1 MSELTSFNKT
11 LLIVLSSLWLTS
23 VQAETPKA
31 KTLGDMVSQ
40 AKRKQELTLNPPPD
54 IKVAAV
60 NKKSLPAEAPVA
72 SLPPMLWTLTGV
84 NNHLV
89 AEVIYKQTVH
99 VLHLSQGD
107 REIGPWQ
114 VERYGPGGLY
124 LVSSDAKADAKKK
137 NLFLPIPLP
146 GASLERYA
154 AGLPKPLS
162 NTPSKQRDPSN
173 SELAMM
179 MQDLPNIMP
188 SQMLPDVAKAPPQ
201 EQPST
206 PPGLK

>member
-1 MSELTSFNKT
+1 
-11 LLIVLSSLWLTS
+11 
-23 VQAETPKA
+23 
-31 KTLGDMVSQ
+31 MVSQ

-54 IKVAAV
+54 IKVATV
-60 NKKSLPAEAPVA
+60 NKKPVSLP
-72 SLPPMLWTLTGV
+72 PPMLWTLTGV
-84 NNHLV
+84 NNQLM

-124 LVSSDAKADAKKK
+124 LVSSDAKADAKIKS
-137 NLFLPIPLP
+137 LFLPAPLP

-154 AGLPKPLS
+154 AGLPKSLS
-162 NTPSKQRDPSN
+162 HAPSKQRDPSN

-188 SQMLPDVAKAPPQ
+188 SQMLPEVAKAPPQ
-201 EQPST
+201 EQPPT

>member
-1 MSELTSFNKT
+1 MSALTSFHKA

-23 VQAETPKA
+23 GQAETPKA
-31 KTLGDMVSQ
+31 KTLGDMVKQ
-40 AKRKQELTLNPPPD
+40 AKHKQALGLNPPPEP
-54 IKVAAV
+54 KVAAV
-60 NKKSLPAEAPVA
+60 NKKPVSLP
-72 SLPPMLWTLTGV
+72 PPMLWTLTGV
-84 NNHLV
+84 NNQLM

-137 NLFLPIPLP
+137 SLFLPAPLP

-154 AGLPKPLS
+154 AGLPKSLS
-162 NTPSKQRDPSN
+162 HAPSKQRDPSN

-188 SQMLPDVAKAPPQ
+188 SQMLPEVAKAPPQ
-201 EQPST
+201 EQPPT

>member
-1 MSELTSFNKT
+1 MSALTPRPNT
-11 LLIVLSSLWLTS
+11 LLILLSSLWLTS
-23 VQAETPKA
+23 VGAETPNA
-31 KTLGDMVSQ
+31 KTLGDMISQ

-60 NKKSLPAEAPVA
+60 NKKSSPAQARVA
-72 SLPPMLWTLTGV
+72 SPPPMLWTLTGV

-89 AEVIYKQTVH
+89 AEVIYKETVH

-124 LVSSDAKADAKKK
+124 LVSSDPKADAKKK
-137 NLFLPIPLP
+137 SLFLPAPLP
-146 GASLERYA
+146 GTSLERYA
-154 AGLPKPLS
+154 AGLPKPIS

-179 MQDLPNIMP
+179 MQDLPNVMP
-188 SQMLPDVAKAPPQ
+188 TQLLQDADKALPQVPPSSPQ
-201 EQPST
+201 
-206 PPGLK
+206 GGK

>member
-1 MSELTSFNKT
+1 MSALTSFNKT

-23 VQAETPKA
+23 GQAETPKA
-31 KTLGDMVSQ
+31 KTLGDMVKQ
-40 AKRKQELTLNPPPD
+40 AKHKQALGLNPPPEP
-54 IKVAAV
+54 KVATV
-60 NKKSLPAEAPVA
+60 NKKPVSLP
-72 SLPPMLWTLTGV
+72 PPMLWTLTGV
-84 NNHLV
+84 NNQLI

-137 NLFLPIPLP
+137 NLFLPAPLP
-146 GASLERYA
+146 GASLERYV
-154 AGLPKPLS
+154 AGLPKSLS
-162 NTPSKQRDPSN
+162 HAPSKQRDPSN

-188 SQMLPDVAKAPPQ
+188 SQMLPEVAKAPPQ
-201 EQPST
+201 EQPPT

>member
-1 MSELTSFNKT
+1 MSALTSFNKT

-23 VQAETPKA
+23 GQAETPKA
-31 KTLGDMVSQ
+31 KTLGDMVKQ
-40 AKRKQELTLNPPPD
+40 AKHKQALGLNPPPEP
-54 IKVAAV
+54 KVATV
-60 NKKSLPAEAPVA
+60 NKKPVSLP
-72 SLPPMLWTLTGV
+72 PPMLWTLTGV
-84 NNHLV
+84 NNQLI

-137 NLFLPIPLP
+137 NLFLPAPLP

-154 AGLPKPLS
+154 AGLPKSLS
-162 NTPSKQRDPSN
+162 HAPSKQRDPSN

-188 SQMLPDVAKAPPQ
+188 SQMLPEVAKAPPQ
-201 EQPST
+201 EQPPT

>member
-1 MSELTSFNKT
+1 MSALTSFNKT

-23 VQAETPKA
+23 GQAETPKA
-31 KTLGDMVSQ
+31 KTLGDMVKQ
-40 AKRKQELTLNPPPD
+40 AKHKQELTLNPPPD
-54 IKVAAV
+54 IKVATV
-60 NKKSLPAEAPVA
+60 NKKPVSLP
-72 SLPPMLWTLTGV
+72 PPMLWTLTGV
-84 NNHLV
+84 NNQLM

-124 LVSSDAKADAKKK
+124 LVSSDPKADAKKK
-137 NLFLPIPLP
+137 SLFLPIPLP

-154 AGLPKPLS
+154 AGLPKPIS

-173 SELAMM
+173 SELAML
-179 MQDLPNIMP
+179 MQDLPNVMP
-188 SQMLPDVAKAPPQ
+188 TQLLQDADKALPQVPPSSPQ
-201 EQPST
+201 
-206 PPGLK
+206 GGK

>member
-1 MSELTSFNKT
+1 MSALTSFHKT

-23 VQAETPKA
+23 GQAETPKA

-54 IKVAAV
+54 IKVATV
-60 NKKSLPAEAPVA
+60 NKKPVSLP
-72 SLPPMLWTLTGV
+72 PPMLWTLTGV
-84 NNHLV
+84 NNQLM

-137 NLFLPIPLP
+137 SLFLPAPLP

-154 AGLPKPLS
+154 AGLPKSLS
-162 NTPSKQRDPSN
+162 HAPSKQRDPSN

-188 SQMLPDVAKAPPQ
+188 SQMLPELAKAPPQ
-201 EQPST
+201 EQPPT

>member
-1 MSELTSFNKT
+1 MSALTSFNKT

-23 VQAETPKA
+23 GQAETPKA
-31 KTLGDMVSQ
+31 KTLGDMVKQ
-40 AKRKQELTLNPPPD
+40 AKHKQALGLNPPPEP
-54 IKVAAV
+54 KVATV
-60 NKKSLPAEAPVA
+60 NKKPVSLP
-72 SLPPMLWTLTGV
+72 PPMLWTLTGV
-84 NNHLV
+84 NNQLM

-137 NLFLPIPLP
+137 SLFLPVPLP

-154 AGLPKPLS
+154 AGLPKSLS
-162 NTPSKQRDPSN
+162 HAPSKQRDPSN

-188 SQMLPDVAKAPPQ
+188 SQMLPEVAKAPPQ
-201 EQPST
+201 EQPPT

>member
-1 MSELTSFNKT
+1 MSALTSFHKT
-11 LLIVLSSLWLTS
+11 LMIVLSSLWLTS
-23 VQAETPKA
+23 GQAETPKA
-31 KTLGDMVSQ
+31 KTLGDMVKQ
-40 AKRKQELTLNPPPD
+40 AKHKQALGLNPPPEP
-54 IKVAAV
+54 KVATV
-60 NKKSLPAEAPVA
+60 NKKPVSLP
-72 SLPPMLWTLTGV
+72 PPMLWTLTGV
-84 NNHLV
+84 NNQLM

-124 LVSSDAKADAKKK
+124 LVSSDAKADAKNKS
-137 NLFLPIPLP
+137 LFLPVPLP

-154 AGLPKPLS
+154 AGLPKSLS
-162 NTPSKQRDPSN
+162 HAPSKQRDPSN

-188 SQMLPDVAKAPPQ
+188 SQMLPEVAKAPPQ
-201 EQPST
+201 EQPPT

>member
-1 MSELTSFNKT
+1 MSALTSFHKT
-11 LLIVLSSLWLTS
+11 LMIVLSSLWLTS
-23 VQAETPKA
+23 GQAETPKA
-31 KTLGDMVSQ
+31 KTLGDMVKQ
-40 AKRKQELTLNPPPD
+40 AKHKQALGLNPPPEPT
-54 IKVAAV
+54 VATV
-60 NKKSLPAEAPVA
+60 NKKPVSLP
-72 SLPPMLWTLTGV
+72 PPMLWTLTGV
-84 NNHLV
+84 NNQLM

-137 NLFLPIPLP
+137 SLFLPAPLP

-154 AGLPKPLS
+154 AGLPKSLS
-162 NTPSKQRDPSN
+162 HAPSKQRDPSN

-188 SQMLPDVAKAPPQ
+188 SQMLPEVAKAPPQ
-201 EQPST
+201 EQPPT

>member
-1 MSELTSFNKT
+1 MSALTSFHKT
-11 LLIVLSSLWLTS
+11 LMIVLSSLWLTS
-23 VQAETPKA
+23 GQAETPKA
-31 KTLGDMVSQ
+31 KTLGDMVKQ
-40 AKRKQELTLNPPPD
+40 AKHKQALGLNPPPEP
-54 IKVAAV
+54 KVATV
-60 NKKSLPAEAPVA
+60 NKKPVSLP
-72 SLPPMLWTLTGV
+72 PPMLWTLTGV
-84 NNHLV
+84 NNQLM

-137 NLFLPIPLP
+137 SLFLPVPLP

-154 AGLPKPLS
+154 AGLPKSLS
-162 NTPSKQRDPSN
+162 HAPSKQRDPSN

-188 SQMLPDVAKAPPQ
+188 SQMLPEVAKAPPQ
-201 EQPST
+201 EQPPT

>member
-1 MSELTSFNKT
+1 MSALTSFHKT
-11 LLIVLSSLWLTS
+11 LLIVLSSLWMTS

-31 KTLGDMVSQ
+31 KTLGDMVKQ
-40 AKRKQELTLNPPPD
+40 AKHKQALGLNPPPEP
-54 IKVAAV
+54 KVATV
-60 NKKSLPAEAPVA
+60 NKKPVSLP
-72 SLPPMLWTLTGV
+72 PPMLWTLTGV
-84 NNHLV
+84 NNQLM

-137 NLFLPIPLP
+137 SLFLPVPLP

-154 AGLPKPLS
+154 AGLPKSLS
-162 NTPSKQRDPSN
+162 HAPSKQRDPSN

-188 SQMLPDVAKAPPQ
+188 SQMLPEVAKAPPQ
-201 EQPST
+201 EQPPT

>member
-1 MSELTSFNKT
+1 MSALTSFNKT

-23 VQAETPKA
+23 GQAETPKA
-31 KTLGDMVSQ
+31 KTLGDMVKQ
-40 AKRKQELTLNPPPD
+40 AKHKQALGLNPPPEP
-54 IKVAAV
+54 KVATV
-60 NKKSLPAEAPVA
+60 NKKPVSLP
-72 SLPPMLWTLTGV
+72 PPMLWTLTGV
-84 NNHLV
+84 NNQLM

-137 NLFLPIPLP
+137 NLFLPAPLP

-154 AGLPKPLS
+154 AGLPKSLS
-162 NTPSKQRDPSN
+162 HAPSKQRDPSN

-188 SQMLPDVAKAPPQ
+188 SQMLPEVAKAPPQ
-201 EQPST
+201 EQPPT

>member
-1 MSELTSFNKT
+1 MSALTSFHKT

-40 AKRKQELTLNPPPD
+40 AKRKQELTLNPPPEP
-54 IKVAAV
+54 KVAAI
-60 NKKSLPAEAPVA
+60 NKKSSPAKAPVA

-89 AEVIYKQTVH
+89 AEVIYKETVH

-107 REIGPWQ
+107 REIGHWQ

-137 NLFLPIPLP
+137 SLFLPAPLP

-154 AGLPKPLS
+154 AGLPKPIS

-173 SELAMM
+173 SELAML
-179 MQDLPNIMP
+179 MQDLPNVMP
-188 SQMLPDVAKAPPQ
+188 TQLLQDADKALPQVPPSSPQ
-201 EQPST
+201 
-206 PPGLK
+206 GGK

>member
-1 MSELTSFNKT
+1 MSALTSFHKT
-11 LLIVLSSLWLTS
+11 LMIVLSSLWLTS
-23 VQAETPKA
+23 GQAETPKA
-31 KTLGDMVSQ
+31 KTLGDMVKQ
-40 AKRKQELTLNPPPD
+40 AKHKQALGLNPPPEP
-54 IKVAAV
+54 KVATV
-60 NKKSLPAEAPVA
+60 NKKPVSLP
-72 SLPPMLWTLTGV
+72 PPMLWTLTGV
-84 NNHLV
+84 NNQLM

-137 NLFLPIPLP
+137 NLFLPAPLP

-154 AGLPKPLS
+154 AGLPKSLS
-162 NTPSKQRDPSN
+162 HAPSKQRDPSN

-188 SQMLPDVAKAPPQ
+188 SQMLPEVAKAPPQ
-201 EQPST
+201 EQPPT

>member
-1 MSELTSFNKT
+1 MSALTSFHKT

-23 VQAETPKA
+23 GQAETPKA
-31 KTLGDMVSQ
+31 KTLGDMVKQ
-40 AKRKQELTLNPPPD
+40 AKHKQALGLNPPPEP
-54 IKVAAV
+54 KVATV
-60 NKKSLPAEAPVA
+60 NKKPVSLP
-72 SLPPMLWTLTGV
+72 PPMLWTLTGV
-84 NNHLV
+84 NNQLM

-124 LVSSDAKADAKKK
+124 LVSSDAKADAKNKS
-137 NLFLPIPLP
+137 LFLPVPLP

-154 AGLPKPLS
+154 AGLPKSLS
-162 NTPSKQRDPSN
+162 HAPSKQRDPSN

-188 SQMLPDVAKAPPQ
+188 SQMLPEVAKAPPQ
-201 EQPST
+201 EQPPT

>member
-1 MSELTSFNKT
+1 MSALTSFHKT

-23 VQAETPKA
+23 GQAETPKA
-31 KTLGDMVSQ
+31 KTLGDMVKQ
-40 AKRKQELTLNPPPD
+40 AKHKQALGLNPPPEP
-54 IKVAAV
+54 KVATV
-60 NKKSLPAEAPVA
+60 NKKPVSLP
-72 SLPPMLWTLTGV
+72 PPMLWTLTGV
-84 NNHLV
+84 NNQLI

-137 NLFLPIPLP
+137 SLFLPVPLP

-154 AGLPKPLS
+154 AGLPKSLS
-162 NTPSKQRDPSN
+162 HAPSKQRDPSN

-188 SQMLPDVAKAPPQ
+188 SQMLPEVAKAPPQ
-201 EQPST
+201 EQPPT

>member
-1 MSELTSFNKT
+1 MSALTSFHKT

-23 VQAETPKA
+23 GQAETPKA

-54 IKVAAV
+54 IKVATV
-60 NKKSLPAEAPVA
+60 NKKPVSLP
-72 SLPPMLWTLTGV
+72 PPMLWTLTGV
-84 NNHLV
+84 NNQLM

-137 NLFLPIPLP
+137 SLFLPAPLP

-154 AGLPKPLS
+154 AGLPKSLS
-162 NTPSKQRDPSN
+162 HAPSKQRDPSN

-188 SQMLPDVAKAPPQ
+188 SQMLPEVAKAPPQ
-201 EQPST
+201 EQPPT

>member
-1 MSELTSFNKT
+1 MSALTSFHKT

-23 VQAETPKA
+23 GQAETPKA
-31 KTLGDMVSQ
+31 KTLGDMVKQ
-40 AKRKQELTLNPPPD
+40 AKHKQALGLNPPPEP
-54 IKVAAV
+54 KVATV
-60 NKKSLPAEAPVA
+60 NKKPVSLP
-72 SLPPMLWTLTGV
+72 PPMLWTLTGV
-84 NNHLV
+84 NNQLM

-137 NLFLPIPLP
+137 NLFLPAPLP

-154 AGLPKPLS
+154 AGLPKSLS
-162 NTPSKQRDPSN
+162 HAPSKQRDPSN

-188 SQMLPDVAKAPPQ
+188 SQMLPEVAKAPPQ
-201 EQPST
+201 EQPPT

>member
-1 MSELTSFNKT
+1 MSALTSFHKT
-11 LLIVLSSLWLTS
+11 LMIVLSSLWLTS
-23 VQAETPKA
+23 GQAETPKA
-31 KTLGDMVSQ
+31 KTLGDMVKQ
-40 AKRKQELTLNPPPD
+40 AKHKQALGLNPPPEP
-54 IKVAAV
+54 KVATV
-60 NKKSLPAEAPVA
+60 NKKPVSLP
-72 SLPPMLWTLTGV
+72 PPMLWTLTGV
-84 NNHLV
+84 NNQLI

-137 NLFLPIPLP
+137 SLFLPVPLP

-154 AGLPKPLS
+154 AGLPKSLS
-162 NTPSKQRDPSN
+162 HAPSKQRDPSN

-188 SQMLPDVAKAPPQ
+188 SQMLPEVAKAPPQ
-201 EQPST
+201 EQPPT

>member
-1 MSELTSFNKT
+1 M
-11 LLIVLSSLWLTS
+11 LSSLWLTS
-23 VQAETPKA
+23 GQAETPKA
-31 KTLGDMVSQ
+31 KTLGDMVKQ
-40 AKRKQELTLNPPPD
+40 AKHKQALGLNPPPEP
-54 IKVAAV
+54 KVATV
-60 NKKSLPAEAPVA
+60 NKKPVSLP
-72 SLPPMLWTLTGV
+72 PPMLWTLTGV
-84 NNHLV
+84 NNQLM

-137 NLFLPIPLP
+137 NLFLPAPLP

-154 AGLPKPLS
+154 AGLPKSLS
-162 NTPSKQRDPSN
+162 HAPSKQRDPSN

-188 SQMLPDVAKAPPQ
+188 SQMLPEVAKAPPQ
-201 EQPST
+201 EQPPT

>member
-1 MSELTSFNKT
+1 MSALTSFHKT

-23 VQAETPKA
+23 GQAETPKA
-31 KTLGDMVSQ
+31 KTLGDMVKQ
-40 AKRKQELTLNPPPD
+40 AKHKQALGLNPPPEP
-54 IKVAAV
+54 KVATV
-60 NKKSLPAEAPVA
+60 NKKPVSLP
-72 SLPPMLWTLTGV
+72 PPMLWTLTGV
-84 NNHLV
+84 NNQLM

-137 NLFLPIPLP
+137 SLFLPVPLP

-154 AGLPKPLS
+154 AGLPKSLS
-162 NTPSKQRDPSN
+162 HAPSKQRDPSN

-188 SQMLPDVAKAPPQ
+188 SQMLPEVAKAPPQ
-201 EQPST
+201 EQPPT

>member
-1 MSELTSFNKT
+1 MSALTSFNKT

-23 VQAETPKA
+23 GQAETPKA
-31 KTLGDMVSQ
+31 KTLGDMVKQ
-40 AKRKQELTLNPPPD
+40 AKHKQALGLNPPPEP
-54 IKVAAV
+54 KVAAV
-60 NKKSLPAEAPVA
+60 NKKPVPLP
-72 SLPPMLWTLTGV
+72 PPMLWTLTGV

-137 NLFLPIPLP
+137 NLFLPAPLP

-154 AGLPKPLS
+154 AGLPKSLS
-162 NTPSKQRDPSN
+162 HAPSKQRDPSN

>member
-1 MSELTSFNKT
+1 MSALTSFHKT
-11 LLIVLSSLWLTS
+11 LLIVLSSLWMTS
-23 VQAETPKA
+23 GQAETPKA

-54 IKVAAV
+54 IKVATV
-60 NKKSLPAEAPVA
+60 NKKPVSLP
-72 SLPPMLWTLTGV
+72 PPMLWTLTGV
-84 NNHLV
+84 NNQLM

-124 LVSSDAKADAKKK
+124 LVSSDAKADAQKK
-137 NLFLPIPLP
+137 NLFLPAPLP

-154 AGLPKPLS
+154 AGLPKSLS
-162 NTPSKQRDPSN
+162 HAPSKQRDPSN

-188 SQMLPDVAKAPPQ
+188 SQMLPEVAKAPPQ
-201 EQPST
+201 EQPPT

>member
-1 MSELTSFNKT
+1 MSALTSFHKT

-23 VQAETPKA
+23 GQAETPKA
-31 KTLGDMVSQ
+31 KTLGDMVKQ
-40 AKRKQELTLNPPPD
+40 AKHKQALGLNPPPEP
-54 IKVAAV
+54 KVATV
-60 NKKSLPAEAPVA
+60 NKKPVSLP
-72 SLPPMLWTLTGV
+72 PPMLWTLTGV
-84 NNHLV
+84 NNQLI

-137 NLFLPIPLP
+137 NLFLPAPLP

-154 AGLPKPLS
+154 AGLPKSLS
-162 NTPSKQRDPSN
+162 HAPSKQRDPSN

-188 SQMLPDVAKAPPQ
+188 SQMLPEVAKAPPQ
-201 EQPST
+201 EQPPT